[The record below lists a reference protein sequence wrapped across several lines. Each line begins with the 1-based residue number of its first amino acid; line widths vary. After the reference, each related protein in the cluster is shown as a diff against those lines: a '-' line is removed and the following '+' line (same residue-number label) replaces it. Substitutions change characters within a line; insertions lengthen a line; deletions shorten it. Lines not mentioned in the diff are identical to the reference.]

1 MTYQVQEVTATDVI
15 KALSNELS
23 HERYWLR
30 RYRDALRRIAY
41 GRGDPVTIAIEAL
54 PDDDAEDES

>member
-1 MTYQVQEVTATDVI
+1 MSDQVQESGPMDVI

-41 GRGDPVTIAIEAL
+41 GHGDPVTIAIEAL
-54 PDDDAEDES
+54 PDDDAEDET

>member
-1 MTYQVQEVTATDVI
+1 MYQVQEVEPEDVI
-15 KALSNELS
+15 RALSNELA

-41 GRGDPVTIAIEAL
+41 GRGDPVSVALDAL
-54 PDDDAEDES
+54 PDDDAEDET

>member
-1 MTYQVQEVTATDVI
+1 MTYQVQEVRAEDII

-41 GRGDPVTIAIEAL
+41 GRGDPVTIAIDAL